1 MSGVNR
7 APAIRRHHPADD
19 LPERP
24 TRPAAAAP
32 TPSPPVQPAEAPPLA
47 APDVRQAGGE
57 VEKMTEQHNVRIRP
71 SVKARAV
78 RAVGKLRYET
88 GNKDVSLQSITDAA
102 LDEYLRKHG
111 C

>member
-24 TRPAAAAP
+24 ARPTAAAAP
-32 TPSPPVQPAEAPPLA
+32 SPAQPAEAPPVPS
-47 APDVRQAGGE
+47 PDVRQVGGE

>member
-24 TRPAAAAP
+24 PRPAAATP
-32 TPSPPVQPAEAPPLA
+32 TPSPAQPAEGPPPLG

>member
-24 TRPAAAAP
+24 TRPAAAP
-32 TPSPPVQPAEAPPLA
+32 TPSPAQPEETAPLA

>member
-1 MSGVNR
+1 MVSIEPQQFAGTIQLTTYPKDQPGRPPRRRRLPNLRKRPRGRPGR
-7 APAIRRHHPADD
+7 AAD
-19 LPERP
+19 R
-24 TRPAAAAP
+24 
-32 TPSPPVQPAEAPPLA
+32 
-47 APDVRQAGGE
+47 GE

>member
-1 MSGVNR
+1 
-7 APAIRRHHPADD
+7 
-19 LPERP
+19 
-24 TRPAAAAP
+24 
-32 TPSPPVQPAEAPPLA
+32 
-47 APDVRQAGGE
+47 
-57 VEKMTEQHNVRIRP
+57 MTEQHNVRIRP

>member
-24 TRPAAAAP
+24 TRPAAAPA
-32 TPSPPVQPAEAPPLA
+32 PSPAQPAEAPPLA
-47 APDVRQAGGE
+47 APDVRQTGGE

>member
-24 TRPAAAAP
+24 PRPAAAAP
-32 TPSPPVQPAEAPPLA
+32 TPSPAQPAEAPPA
-47 APDVRQAGGE
+47 AADVRQAGGE

>member
-24 TRPAAAAP
+24 ARPAAAAEAP
-32 TPSPPVQPAEAPPLA
+32 TQAAEAPLAA
-47 APDVRQAGGE
+47 APDVRQTGGE